1 MFGFF
6 SSKESKLMGRN
17 RDAALAKKCSKTREH
32 SEDTEEVA

>member
-6 SSKESKLMGRN
+6 SSKLMGRN